1 MSVGGTVHDR
11 SDHADTPSQHH
22 PAVARLLAELDA
34 ARVGI
39 VVLDELDAPRR
50 ERVVAELRT
59 AVPDL
64 ASRAAHEAG
73 AEHVVATIRAVADR
87 APDGDG
93 PGGAAA
99 TGLWEDIVHTA
110 VEAARAVG
118 RPEPVT
124 LVR

>member
-11 SDHADTPSQHH
+11 SDHADTPAQHH
-22 PAVARLLAELDA
+22 PAVERLLAELDA

-73 AEHVVATIRAVADR
+73 AEHVVATIRAVAGHV
-87 APDGDG
+87 PDGVG
-93 PGGAAA
+93 PAGAA

>member
-1 MSVGGTVHDR
+1 MHDR
-11 SDHADTPSQHH
+11 SDHADTPAQHH

-34 ARVGI
+34 ARAGI

-50 ERVVAELRT
+50 DRVVAELRT

-64 ASRAAHEAG
+64 ASRAAHEVG
-73 AEHVVATIRAVADR
+73 AEHVVASIRAVAGGV
-87 APDGDG
+87 PDGVG
-93 PGGAAA
+93 TAEGAA
-99 TGLWEDIVHTA
+99 TGLWDDVVRAA

-124 LVR
+124 LAR